1 MAACGSSP
9 PLSSNSARRFALSRI
24 QKSSTA
30 IGKAGGSTDTQDIHA
45 EENKGATE
53 VFWRQCSSKKIIT
66 TLAWT
71 LSSCVG
77 NMSDTQMSKW
87 RLWSMCTTSVP
98 SQAPYAASSSL
109 RIVQSLHTLSPNR
122 SKSGSKTAGR
132 FVLGMSS
139 CCPTTPPPG
148 PGMHSFRQI
157 SHFADDD
164 DVLVHAFIHTHR
176 FHIAAFSY

>member
-9 PLSSNSARRFALSRI
+9 LLSSNSARRFALSRI

-30 IGKAGGSTDTQDIHA
+30 IGKAGGSTDTQDTHA
-45 EENKGATE
+45 EENKSATE
-53 VFWRQCSSKKIIT
+53 VFWRKCSSSSKKIIT

-87 RLWSMCTTSVP
+87 RLWSMCTMSVP

-109 RIVQSLHTLSPNR
+109 RIVPSLHTLSPNR
-122 SKSGSKTAGR
+122 SKSGSKTAGMY
-132 FVLGMSS
+132 VLGMSS
-139 CCPTTPPPG
+139 CHPPPPARHG
-148 PGMHSFRQI
+148 
-157 SHFADDD
+157 
-164 DVLVHAFIHTHR
+164 FIQKDFTFCR
-176 FHIAAFSY
+176 

>member
-9 PLSSNSARRFALSRI
+9 LLSSNSARRFALSRI

-30 IGKAGGSTDTQDIHA
+30 IGKAGGSTDTQDTHA
-45 EENKGATE
+45 QENKGATE
-53 VFWRQCSSKKIIT
+53 VFWRQCSSSKKIIT

-109 RIVQSLHTLSPNR
+109 RIVPSLHTLSPNR
-122 SKSGSKTAGR
+122 SKSGSKTAGMY
-132 FVLGMSS
+132 VLGMSS
-139 CCPTTPPPG
+139 CCPPPG
-148 PGMHSFRQI
+148 PGMHS
-157 SHFADDD
+157 S
-164 DVLVHAFIHTHR
+164 
-176 FHIAAFSY
+176 